1 MQKQKIERILVLV
14 LLPVFALG
22 LILRFIGRIK
32 QRPSAS
38 PVAVSRV
45 EEKEE
50 YIKKEAKVLEKL
62 KPELEKVEYK
72 AGDFLDPLKNRLSI
86 YIASIAPKVK
96 KKKKPIAIKP
106 PQFNIT
112 GLIWNTDRPQAIID
126 GNVLSVGDEIKGAK
140 LLSVNKDGINVEYK
154 EFEFFIKK

>member
-32 QRPSAS
+32 QRPPAS

-50 YIKKEAKVLEKL
+50 YIKKETKVLEKL
-62 KPELEKVEYK
+62 KSKPKKVEYK
-72 AGDFLDPLKNRLSI
+72 TGDFLDPLKNRLSI
-86 YIASIAPKVK
+86 YIASIAPKA

-140 LLSVNKDGINVEYK
+140 LLSVNKDGIKVEYK

>member
-14 LLPVFALG
+14 LLPVFVVALVF
-22 LILRFIGRIK
+22 RFIGRIRQK
-32 QRPSAS
+32 PPAS

-62 KPELEKVEYK
+62 KSKPKKVKYK
-72 AGDFLDPLKNRLSI
+72 AGDFLDPLRNRLSI
-86 YIASIAPKVK
+86 YIASIAPELEK
-96 KKKKPIAIKP
+96 KKAKAVKL

-112 GLIWNTDRPQAIID
+112 GLIWNSDRPQVIVD

-140 LLSVNKDGINVEYK
+140 LLSVNKDGIKIEYK

>member
-14 LLPVFALG
+14 LLPVFAVALAFS
-22 LILRFIGRIK
+22 FIGRIK
-32 QRPSAS
+32 GKPPAS

-50 YIKKEAKVLEKL
+50 YIKKEAKALEKL
-62 KPELEKVEYK
+62 KSKLKKVEYK
-72 AGDFLDPLKNRLSI
+72 AGDFLDPLKDRLSI
-86 YIASIAPKVK
+86 YIASIASELK
-96 KKKKPIAIKP
+96 KKRAKAVKL

-112 GLIWNTDRPQAIID
+112 GLIWNSDKPQAIVD

-140 LLSVNKDGINVEYK
+140 LLSVNKDGIKIEYK
-154 EFEFFIKK
+154 RAEFFIEK

>member
-14 LLPVFALG
+14 LLLVFAVALVF
-22 LILRFIGRIK
+22 RFIGRIK
-32 QRPSAS
+32 QRLPAT

-72 AGDFLDPLKNRLSI
+72 AGDFLDPLKDRLSI
-86 YIASIAPKVK
+86 FIASIATKLK
-96 KKKKPIAIKP
+96 KKKTIAIKP

-112 GLIWNTDRPQAIID
+112 GLIWNSDRPQAIVD
-126 GNVLSVGDEIKGAK
+126 SNVLSVGDEIKGAK
-140 LLSVNKDGINVEYK
+140 LLSVNKDGIRIQYEGA
-154 EFEFFIKK
+154 EFFIKK

>member
-22 LILRFIGRIK
+22 LILRFIVGRIK
-32 QRPSAS
+32 QRPPAS
-38 PVAVSRV
+38 QV
-45 EEKEE
+45 EVKKE
-50 YIKKEAKVLEKL
+50 YIKEEAKVLEKL

-86 YIASIAPKVK
+86 YIASIAPKV

-140 LLSVNKDGINVEYK
+140 LLSVNKDGIKVEYK